1 MIKNISYEE
10 LRRKKELLPIHGTKE
25 IAVSIDGLKQTYAT
39 YSDKLIYQW
48 WKELEIQIVLG
59 TVENTKDAIHRFIDQ
74 KISIHQK

>member
-1 MIKNISYEE
+1 MI
-10 LRRKKELLPIHGTKE
+10 
-25 IAVSIDGLKQTYAT
+25 VSHQLFAMQN

-59 TVENTKDAIHRFIDQ
+59 TVENTKDAIHRFIEQ